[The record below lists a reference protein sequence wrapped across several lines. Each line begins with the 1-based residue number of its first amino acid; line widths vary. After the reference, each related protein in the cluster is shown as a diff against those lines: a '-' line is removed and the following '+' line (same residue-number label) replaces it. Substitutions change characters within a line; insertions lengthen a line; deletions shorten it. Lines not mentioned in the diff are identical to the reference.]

1 MREVSALLKTWG
13 LSRDQPFTVCHMQKV
28 YRGESNVKSRRMI
41 EAENGHPGKVWKVTK
56 EAFDKLEPVGA
67 KKQEG
72 KNRVKTII

>member
-1 MREVSALLKTWG
+1 
-13 LSRDQPFTVCHMQKV
+13 
-28 YRGESNVKSRRMI
+28 MI

-56 EAFDKLEPVGA
+56 EAFDKLEPLGA